1 MFFEI
6 VFIAYIFLFSS
17 CEGSSETFFDSLHSE
32 SPFLFD
38 LVPAQPSILAPEFT
52 HSGRMA
58 ADNVNVHDDILDS
71 YGDKDVAHVVAR
83 LCIKCQ
89 LRKAHQAV

>member
-1 MFFEI
+1 MYYKFW
-6 VFIAYIFLFSS
+6 LSS
-17 CEGSSETFFDSLHSE
+17 CASSAEAIFDSLHSE
-32 SPFLFD
+32 SPFLFY

-58 ADNVNVHDDILDS
+58 ADNINVHDDILDC
-71 YGDKDVAHVVAR
+71 YGDKEVAHVVAR

-89 LRKAHQAV
+89 LSEAHQAV